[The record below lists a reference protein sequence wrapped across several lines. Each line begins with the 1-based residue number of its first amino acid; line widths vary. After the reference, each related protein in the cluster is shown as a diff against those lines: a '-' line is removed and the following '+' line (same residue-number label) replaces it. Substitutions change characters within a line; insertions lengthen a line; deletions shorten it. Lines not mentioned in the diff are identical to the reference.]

1 MCDLRK
7 DQLLDVETLDDEED
21 HIESLDCRPGGG
33 VVVGEAGGSP
43 AGCSGPWGQRPA

>member
-33 VVVGEAGGSP
+33 VVVGVAGGSP